1 MDKFATRF
9 SWNEPNS
16 LSTSLPSNTPKSTKN
31 EKLQATF
38 DKKQAKYQ
46 LQIVSNRV
54 NQLNKIKSLADK
66 EIQNLQREIQKEE
79 ANINF
84 KTKSLE
90 QRRKSLSDQIEN
102 LEHKKY
108 QIRQSREENKKN
120 IKDLTD
126 CILKKKQ
133 YLVQEKREQTTKWKN
148 DHTSGKDKE
157 WKTRID
163 KCKEIKS
170 GYVKSLRDRCLNQ
183 REYKE
188 KVKER
193 YYKSINEEKREES
206 EAMDH
211 ISELEVTEASIIQEL
226 SRTVEI
232 KKSLKDN
239 LKRLRNLSIN

>member
-1 MDKFATRF
+1 MDKIATRF
-9 SWNEPNS
+9 NWNESNS
-16 LSTSLPSNTPKSTKN
+16 LSTSLPSNTPRSARN
-31 EKLQATF
+31 EKLQASY

-54 NQLNKIKSLADK
+54 SQLNKIKSLAEK
-66 EIQNLQREIQKEE
+66 EIENLQREIRKEE

-90 QRRKSLSDQIEN
+90 QRRKSLSEKAEY
-102 LEHKKY
+102 LEYKKQ

-120 IKDLTD
+120 IKDLTEY
-126 CILKKKQ
+126 ILKKKQ
-133 YLVQEKREQTTKWKN
+133 YLVQGKREQTAKWKN
-148 DHTSGKDKE
+148 DHTSGKNRE
-157 WKTRID
+157 WQARID

-188 KVKER
+188 KVRGR
-193 YYKSINEEKREES
+193 YYESINEEKREES

-232 KKSLKDN
+232 RKSLKDN